1 MKEDRGYYTLK
12 KEVNEV
18 KDLVQELLRRLGNL
32 ELRGTVQYGQPNHI
46 SQKSIQFNLKSQR
59 TINGKLVGDIEM
71 EEKNR
76 WDRLKEIKLD
86 TPKKAVKLNKEDSKK
101 KTFNDEVKEVIK
113 KDKRFNQI
121 DELEWLNLSSLIT
134 SGLDAFQNGDFKDS
148 KVREQ
153 VSGVLLQR
161 IKKWI
166 EERNV

>member
-1 MKEDRGYYTLK
+1 MKEDRGYYRLK
-12 KEVNEV
+12 KEIGEV
-18 KDLVQELLRRLGNL
+18 KDLVQELMRRLGNL

-46 SQKSIQFNLKSQR
+46 SQQSVQFNLKSQR

-86 TPKKAVKLNKEDSKK
+86 TPKKAVKLNKEDK

-153 VSGVLLQR
+153 VSGVLLSR